1 IANNHLTKMR
11 YTCILLLA
19 IYAYLVCISA
29 TRLSEHGDVI
39 AGRASSASKPSIS
52 LLHLLG
58 CASSGEDVIDPL
70 PYREV
75 PEHFKSNTARN
86 SIDRPSSAR
95 NSIDARISRHS
106 RGSGAHYKEF
116 SFPVPS
122 SQIPSGAPGTN
133 HEPVEA
139 AVRTIQIWRLADDNK
154 DERRKSFENFR
165 VGDIPGSHD
174 SNAAHR
180 AEMYQ
185 NRQPG
190 CLTSSARPEYHRNDP
205 DSSRDMRRN
214 FHTANRRSS
223 VDRLPSWKVEIR

>member
-1 IANNHLTKMR
+1 MR
-11 YTCILLLA
+11 CTCILLLA
-19 IYAYLVCISA
+19 IYAHLVCISA

-39 AGRASSASKPSIS
+39 AGRASSAYKPSIS

-86 SIDRPSSAR
+86 SID
-95 NSIDARISRHS
+95 ARISRHS
-106 RGSGAHYKEF
+106 KGSGAHYKEF
-116 SFPVPS
+116 SFPVTS

-154 DERRKSFENFR
+154 DERREFFDNLR
-165 VGDIPGSHD
+165 VRDVPGSHD
-174 SNAAHR
+174 SNAAHH
-180 AEMYQ
+180 AEFCQ
-185 NRQPG
+185 SIKIAN
-190 CLTSSARPEYHRNDP
+190 P
-205 DSSRDMRRN
+205 D
-214 FHTANRRSS
+214 
-223 VDRLPSWKVEIR
+223 V